1 MTCRPRHLRRLTT
14 RAQRALVRRLHN
26 VERQTVLEIADY
38 LNMGP
43 TVVERVVVN
52 ESDDDV
58 ESDANYISDLTLCGD
73 SNGGLEGLELMYPD
87 EKASMD
93 TNATSS
99 GNPHYEDDHM
109 DDTEVEQRTSNCSSS
124 AMSKVYVLQ
133 SCIWKSNV
141 VARTDTKMVRV
152 CFHLRWK
159 KPTKSHST
167 L

>member
-14 RAQRALVRRLHN
+14 RAQRALVRRLHD
-26 VERQTVLEIADY
+26 VEGQTVLEIADY

-58 ESDANYISDLTLCGD
+58 ESDAKYVSDLTLCGD
-73 SNGGLEGLELMYPD
+73 GNGGLEGLELMYPD

-93 TNATSS
+93 TS
-99 GNPHYEDDHM
+99 GNAHDEDDDM
-109 DDTEVEQRTSNCSSS
+109 DDVEVEQRTYNCLSL
-124 AMSKVYVLQ
+124 AISKFYVLQ
-133 SCIWKSNV
+133 CCIWKSNI
-141 VARTDTKMVRV
+141 VARTEMVRV
-152 CFHLRWK
+152 RFILRWK
-159 KPTKSHST
+159 KSHST